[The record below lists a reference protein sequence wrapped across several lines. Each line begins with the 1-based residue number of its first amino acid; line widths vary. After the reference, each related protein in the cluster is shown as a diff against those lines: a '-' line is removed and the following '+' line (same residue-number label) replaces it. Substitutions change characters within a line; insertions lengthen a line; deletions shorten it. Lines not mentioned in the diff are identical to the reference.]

1 MDCENKIE
9 LIKLVLEWIVLIFIL
24 INIRKWILYII
35 IKDRLDS
42 LCVVLWYVLFD
53 YIDIKCW

>member
-53 YIDIKCW
+53 YIDM

>member
-35 IKDRLDS
+35 IKDRLES